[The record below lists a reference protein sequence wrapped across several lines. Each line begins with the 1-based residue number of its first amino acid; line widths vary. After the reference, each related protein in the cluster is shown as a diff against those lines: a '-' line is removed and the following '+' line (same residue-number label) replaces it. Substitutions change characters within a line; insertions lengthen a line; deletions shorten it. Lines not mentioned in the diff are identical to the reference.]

1 VIQRVS
7 LASDAKLDNA
17 RQTIIAELGDL
28 GVHVPTG
35 QVPPRWFDLSA
46 SRFAGMFDF
55 ADAEIADRHLDLKY
69 IHSFGRRFAERL
81 MAAYENEAEVLL
93 DRQRPAIYHV
103 ASAVSHLKSE
113 SDESA
118 LPQRRRG

>member
-1 VIQRVS
+1 M
-7 LASDAKLDNA
+7 
-17 RQTIIAELGDL
+17 
-28 GVHVPTG
+28 HVPTG

-55 ADAEIADRHLDLKY
+55 ADAEIADRHFDLKY

-93 DRQRPAIYHV
+93 IDSGPQFTTSRPPSRISRAK
-103 ASAVSHLKSE
+103 ATRALCPSDGAWKS
-113 SDESA
+113 
-118 LPQRRRG
+118 GCG